1 MSDLGSESKKYY
13 LKMKYQER
21 QFLRARDFQDEQD
34 YHIAK
39 IKNHN
44 RTLHSR
50 GVCEGMEV
58 TKSSKDYCVDVKPG
72 TAIDFD
78 GNPILL
84 TETETVDLRN
94 FSTGVTNIV
103 LTMRYGESNSPD
115 RQHNLDE
122 GGFTGCTRTMEKPI
136 FEASPA
142 SSSSSA
148 SPVDTNPNRLVLA
161 KIVRD
166 TSGLIKTVDDSTLSG
181 RLKAGVQYAD
191 VTTADLLPKSVTT
204 AKIADGAVTAEKIA
218 PNTITSYQ
226 MGSGSVN
233 SGAIQSS
240 AVTSEKLSVTSTANK
255 TLAAVANE
263 NIRDGAVTAI
273 KLATGPTQGAVD
285 SDVIRT
291 NAVTTIKIKDGAVT
305 SEKLEKLDTS
315 ANTKG
320 AVATSNIQNYAVTS
334 DKLAS
339 ALNREAVATVNI
351 QNYAVTNLKLA
362 VDAVTASKVKDGSL
376 PLNKISFTKQF
387 NMGVSIRRGKDDAS
401 STLEFNII
409 ERPLDYFSNY
419 PTWTSMWI
427 TGTDKGVAIP
437 SVAWYTKVRP
447 NTVKNPTSNYLV
459 CFATVSG
466 ISEGDTVFCRFTMF
480 RTEP

>member
-58 TKSSKDYCVDVKPG
+58 KKSSKDYCVDVYPG

-84 TETETVDLRN
+84 TEIETVDLRN

-142 SSSSSA
+142 SSK
-148 SPVDTNPNRLVLA
+148 SPGSTVDTNPNRLVLA
-161 KIVRD
+161 EIVRE
-166 TSGLIKTVDDSTLSG
+166 TGGIIKTVDDSLLSG

-191 VTTADLLPKSVTT
+191 VTSADIAEGAITT
-204 AKIADGAVTAEKIA
+204 PAIRDGAVTAAKIA
-218 PNTITSYQ
+218 PNTITSFQ
-226 MGSGSVN
+226 MGNASVN
-233 SGAIQSS
+233 TGAIQSG
-240 AVTSEKLSVTSTANK
+240 AVTSDKLERAGSSAK
-255 TLAAVANE
+255 AKGAVAPE
-263 NIRDGAVTAI
+263 NIQNGAVTTP
-273 KLATGPTQGAVD
+273 KLA
-285 SDVIRT
+285 
-291 NAVTTIKIKDGAVT
+291 DGAVT
-305 SEKLEKLDTS
+305 SIKLAWKSVTTDKLADNAVY
-315 ANTKG
+315 ANNLSHGPTTG
-320 AVATSNIQNYAVTS
+320 AVATCTIQDYAVTS
-334 DKLAS
+334 DKLM
-339 ALNREAVATVNI
+339 RGAVIEDRIKN
-351 QNYAVTNLKLA
+351 
-362 VDAVTASKVKDGSL
+362 DAVTRDKIRDGSVTTSKIGNGAVTL
-376 PLNKISFTKQF
+376 SKLLIDVTNADISFSAPASYFTMRFVSASEDITWKPSFF
-387 NMGVSIRRGKDDAS
+387 NVHVLTTGRNV
-401 STLEFNII
+401 
-409 ERPLDYFSNY
+409 
-419 PTWTSMWI
+419 TWTERMNWHEAEKRYYHQLTLRNESY
-427 TGTDKGVAIP
+427 IP
-437 SVAWYTKVRP
+437 
-447 NTVKNPTSNYLV
+447 
-459 CFATVSG
+459 
-466 ISEGDTVFCRFTMF
+466 GDTSTHSTRVIVRQISFVN
-480 RTEP
+480 